1 MTKRNL
7 RKRLK
12 EQFEKLLPDFSLKEK
27 VVEAVT
33 PEAEMLKEKERA
45 RVRAMFTSKRAIM
58 SFVATCLIVCVG
70 LGVGLGL
77 GLNGGVIP
85 LDGEDSPAGGDS
97 PTPGGEPVPAP
108 TYMSIDINP
117 SFGIEVDE
125 DGVVVSVEALNEDA
139 VIVLLDIDLVGK
151 TVEEV
156 FTTIVSLAEELGYLK
171 EDGTVNVVMS
181 NDTAAVLQEEIAAR
195 VENVL
200 DDVNALLSAEN
211 ITINIEK
218 GKEALVSALEEAGK
232 FVEGMEDW
240 SAEHLH
246 KYFKDYD
253 SEKID
258 AFIDDV
264 KEQGEEIR
272 ATLEEEYAKLK
283 PMLKPIADKIVD
295 AYNKK
300 DYVGFV
306 LAILDAGEYIA
317 MYIDSADLNVAL
329 ADFGAFIFGSP
340 EMVGDFCTFLEDMA
354 EGNHSDEIE
363 DMILNQIKAQ
373 LKDKHDKESGE
384 NPDGQNA

>member
-12 EQFEKLLPDFSLKEK
+12 EQFEKLLPDFSFKEK

-45 RVRAMFTSKRAIM
+45 RVKAMFSSKRAIM

-77 GLNGGVIP
+77 GLKVGVLTP
-85 LDGEDSPAGGDS
+85 DGGDS

-139 VIVLLDIDLVGK
+139 VIVLLDTDLVGK

-181 NDTAAVLQEEIAAR
+181 NEFKAVEEAIATR

-211 ITINIEK
+211 VTINIEK

-258 AFIDDV
+258 TFIADV
-264 KEQGEEIR
+264 KAQGEEIR
-272 ATLEEEYAKLK
+272 ATLEEEYAK
-283 PMLKPIADKIVD
+283 LKPIADKIVD

-300 DYVGFV
+300 DYVGFA

-317 MYIDSADLNVAL
+317 MYIDSADLNVSL
-329 ADFGAFIFGSP
+329 AEFDAFILGSP

-354 EGNHSDEIE
+354 AENHSDEIE
-363 DMILNQIKAQ
+363 DMILNQIKGQ

>member
-12 EQFEKLLPDFSLKEK
+12 EQFEKLLPDFSFKEK

-45 RVRAMFTSKRAIM
+45 RVKAMFTSKRAIM

-77 GLNGGVIP
+77 GLNGGMLTP
-85 LDGEDSPAGGDS
+85 DGDDS

-139 VIVLLDIDLVGK
+139 VIVLLDTDLVGK

-181 NDTAAVLQEEIAAR
+181 NEFKAVEEAIATR

-211 ITINIEK
+211 VTINIEK

-253 SEKID
+253 SEKMD
-258 AFIDDV
+258 AFIADV
-264 KEQGEEIR
+264 KAQGEEIR
-272 ATLEEEYAKLK
+272 ATLEEEYAK
-283 PMLKPIADKIVD
+283 LKPIADKIVD

-300 DYVGFV
+300 DYVGFA

-317 MYIDSADLNVAL
+317 MYVDSAELNVAL
-329 ADFGAFIFGSP
+329 DEFGAFILGSP

-363 DMILNQIKAQ
+363 DMILNQIKGQ
-373 LKDKHDKESGE
+373 LKDKHDKESDE
-384 NPDGQNA
+384 NPDGQKA

>member
-12 EQFEKLLPDFSLKEK
+12 EQFEKLLPDFSFKEK

-45 RVRAMFTSKRAIM
+45 RVKAMFTSKRAIM

-77 GLNGGVIP
+77 GLNGGVLTP
-85 LDGEDSPAGGDS
+85 YGDDS
-97 PTPGGEPVPAP
+97 PTPGEEPVPAP

-139 VIVLLDIDLVGK
+139 VIVLLDTDLVGK

-181 NDTAAVLQEEIAAR
+181 NEFKAVEEAIATR

-211 ITINIEK
+211 ITINLEK

-258 AFIDDV
+258 AFIADV
-264 KEQGEEIR
+264 KAQGEEIR
-272 ATLEEEYAKLK
+272 ATLEEEYAK
-283 PMLKPIADKIVD
+283 LKPIADKIVD

-300 DYVGFV
+300 DYVGFA

-329 ADFGAFIFGSP
+329 NEFDDFILGSP

-384 NPDGQNA
+384 KPDGQNA

>member
-7 RKRLK
+7 RKTLK
-12 EQFEKLLPDFSLKEK
+12 EQFEKLLPDFSFKEK

-45 RVRAMFTSKRAIM
+45 RVKAMFTSKRAIM

-77 GLNGGVIP
+77 GLNGGVLTP
-85 LDGEDSPAGGDS
+85 DSGDS
-97 PTPGGEPVPAP
+97 HTDGGEPVPAP

-139 VIVLLDIDLVGK
+139 VIVLLDTDLVGK

-181 NDTAAVLQEEIAAR
+181 NEFKAVEEAIATR

-258 AFIDDV
+258 AFIADV
-264 KEQGEEIR
+264 KAQGEEIR
-272 ATLEEEYAKLK
+272 ATLEEEYAK
-283 PMLKPIADKIVD
+283 LKPIADKIVD

-300 DYVGFV
+300 DYVGFA

-329 ADFGAFIFGSP
+329 DEFGAFILGSP
-340 EMVGDFCTFLEDMA
+340 EMVGDFCSFLEDMA

-363 DMILNQIKAQ
+363 DMILNQIKGQ
-373 LKDKHDKESGE
+373 LKDMHDKESDE
-384 NPDGQNA
+384 NSDGQNA

>member
-12 EQFEKLLPDFSLKEK
+12 EQFEKLLPDFSFKEK

-45 RVRAMFTSKRAIM
+45 RVKAMFTSKRAIM
-58 SFVATCLIVCVG
+58 SYVATCLIVCVG

-77 GLNGGVIP
+77 GFGGGV
-85 LDGEDSPAGGDS
+85 LTLYVDDSPAGGGD
-97 PTPGGEPVPAP
+97 PVPAP

-139 VIVLLDIDLVGK
+139 VIVLLDTNLVGK

-181 NDTAAVLQEEIAAR
+181 NEFKAVEEAIATR

-232 FVEGMEDW
+232 FVEGMEEW

-258 AFIDDV
+258 AFIADV
-264 KEQGEEIR
+264 KAQGEEIR

-283 PMLKPIADKIVD
+283 PIADKIVD

-300 DYVGFV
+300 DYVAFA

-317 MYIDSADLNVAL
+317 MYIDSAELNVAL
-329 ADFGAFIFGSP
+329 DEFGAFILGSP

-363 DMILNQIKAQ
+363 DMILNQIKGQ

-384 NPDGQNA
+384 KPDGQNA

>member
-45 RVRAMFTSKRAIM
+45 RVKAMFTSKRAIM

-77 GLNGGVIP
+77 GLKVGVLTP
-85 LDGEDSPAGGDS
+85 DGDDS
-97 PTPGGEPVPAP
+97 PTPGEEPVPAP

-139 VIVLLDIDLVGK
+139 VIVLLDTDLVGK

-181 NDTAAVLQEEIAAR
+181 NEFKAVEEAIATR

-211 ITINIEK
+211 VTINLEK
-218 GKEALVSALEEAGK
+218 GKEALVSALEETGK

-258 AFIDDV
+258 AFIADV
-264 KEQGEEIR
+264 KAQGEEIR
-272 ATLEEEYAKLK
+272 ATLEEEYAK
-283 PMLKPIADKIVD
+283 LKPIADKIVD

-300 DYVGFV
+300 DYVGFA
-306 LAILDAGEYIA
+306 LAILDASEYIA
-317 MYIDSADLNVAL
+317 MYIDSADLDVAL
-329 ADFGAFIFGSP
+329 ADFGAFILGSP

-363 DMILNQIKAQ
+363 DMILNQIKGQ
-373 LKDKHDKESGE
+373 LKDKHDKESDE
-384 NPDGQNA
+384 NPDGQKA

>member
-12 EQFEKLLPDFSLKEK
+12 EQFEKLLPDFSFKEK

-45 RVRAMFTSKRAIM
+45 RVKAMFTSKRAIM

-77 GLNGGVIP
+77 GLNGGVLTP
-85 LDGEDSPAGGDS
+85 DGGNSHTDGGD
-97 PTPGGEPVPAP
+97 PVPAP

-139 VIVLLDIDLVGK
+139 VIVLLDTDLVGK

-156 FTTIVSLAEELGYLK
+156 FTTIVSLAKELGYLK

-181 NDTAAVLQEEIAAR
+181 NEFKAVEEAIATR
-195 VENVL
+195 VENAL

-258 AFIDDV
+258 AFIADV
-264 KEQGEEIR
+264 KAQGEEIR
-272 ATLEEEYAKLK
+272 ATLEEEYAT
-283 PMLKPIADKIVD
+283 LKPIADKIVD

-300 DYVGFV
+300 DYVGFA
-306 LAILDAGEYIA
+306 LAILDASEYIA
-317 MYIDSADLNVAL
+317 MYIDSADLDVAL
-329 ADFGAFIFGSP
+329 ADFGAFILGSP

-363 DMILNQIKAQ
+363 DMILNQIKGQ
-373 LKDKHDKESGE
+373 LKDKHDKEGQG
-384 NPDGQNA
+384 NPEGNHDGQKA

>member
-12 EQFEKLLPDFSLKEK
+12 EQFEKLLPDFSFKEK

-45 RVRAMFTSKRAIM
+45 RVKAMFTSKRAIM

-77 GLNGGVIP
+77 GLKVGVLTP
-85 LDGEDSPAGGDS
+85 DGDDSPAGGDS
-97 PTPGGEPVPAP
+97 PTPGGDPVPAP

-139 VIVLLDIDLVGK
+139 VIVLLDTDLVGK

-156 FTTIVSLAEELGYLK
+156 FTTIVSLAGELGYLK

-181 NDTAAVLQEEIAAR
+181 NEFEAVEEAITTR

-211 ITINIEK
+211 VTINIEK

-246 KYFKDYD
+246 KHFKDYD

-258 AFIDDV
+258 AFIADV
-264 KEQGEEIR
+264 KTQGEEIR
-272 ATLEEEYAKLK
+272 ATLEEEYAK
-283 PMLKPIADKIVD
+283 LKPIADKIVD

-300 DYVGFV
+300 DYVGFA
-306 LAILDAGEYIA
+306 LAILDASEYIA
-317 MYIDSADLNVAL
+317 MYIDSAELDIAL
-329 ADFGAFIFGSP
+329 DEFGAFILGSP

-363 DMILNQIKAQ
+363 DMILNQIKGQ

-384 NPDGQNA
+384 KPDGQKA

>member
-7 RKRLK
+7 RKTLK
-12 EQFEKLLPDFSLKEK
+12 EQFEKLLPDFSFKEK

-45 RVRAMFTSKRAIM
+45 RVKAMFTSKRAIM

-77 GLNGGVIP
+77 GLNGGVLTP
-85 LDGEDSPAGGDS
+85 DGDDPS
-97 PTPGGEPVPAP
+97 THGGEPVPAP

-139 VIVLLDIDLVGK
+139 VIVLLDTDLVGK

-181 NDTAAVLQEEIAAR
+181 NEFKAVEEAIATR

-211 ITINIEK
+211 ITINLEK

-258 AFIDDV
+258 AFIADV
-264 KEQGEEIR
+264 KAQGEEIR
-272 ATLEEEYAKLK
+272 ATLEEEYAK
-283 PMLKPIADKIVD
+283 LKPIADKIVD

-300 DYVGFV
+300 DYVGFA

-329 ADFGAFIFGSP
+329 DEFGAFILGSP

-363 DMILNQIKAQ
+363 DMILNQIKGQ

-384 NPDGQNA
+384 KSDGQNA

>member
-12 EQFEKLLPDFSLKEK
+12 EQFEKLLPDFSFKEK

-45 RVRAMFTSKRAIM
+45 RVKAMFTSKRAIM

-77 GLNGGVIP
+77 GLKVGVLAP
-85 LDGEDSPAGGDS
+85 DGGDS
-97 PTPGGEPVPAP
+97 HTDGGDPVPAP

-139 VIVLLDIDLVGK
+139 VIVLLDTDLVGK

-171 EDGTVNVVMS
+171 EYGTVNVVMS
-181 NDTAAVLQEEIAAR
+181 NEFKAVEEAIATR

-211 ITINIEK
+211 VTINLETQSPRRLPE
-218 GKEALVSALEEAGK
+218 GPAPRTGRPGALLCPLPRSPKRLFLVCPYSQPR
-232 FVEGMEDW
+232 
-240 SAEHLH
+240 HH
-246 KYFKDYD
+246 QKY
-253 SEKID
+253 
-258 AFIDDV
+258 
-264 KEQGEEIR
+264 
-272 ATLEEEYAKLK
+272 
-283 PMLKPIADKIVD
+283 P
-295 AYNKK
+295 
-300 DYVGFV
+300 
-306 LAILDAGEYIA
+306 
-317 MYIDSADLNVAL
+317 
-329 ADFGAFIFGSP
+329 
-340 EMVGDFCTFLEDMA
+340 
-354 EGNHSDEIE
+354 
-363 DMILNQIKAQ
+363 
-373 LKDKHDKESGE
+373 
-384 NPDGQNA
+384 

>member
-45 RVRAMFTSKRAIM
+45 RVKAMFTSKRAIM

-77 GLNGGVIP
+77 GLKVGVLTP
-85 LDGEDSPAGGDS
+85 DGDDS
-97 PTPGGEPVPAP
+97 PTPGEEPVPAP

-139 VIVLLDIDLVGK
+139 VIVLLDTDLVGK

-181 NDTAAVLQEEIAAR
+181 NEFKAVEEAIATR

-211 ITINIEK
+211 ITINLEK

-258 AFIDDV
+258 AFIADV
-264 KEQGEEIR
+264 KAQGEEIR
-272 ATLEEEYAKLK
+272 ATLEEEYAK
-283 PMLKPIADKIVD
+283 LKPIADKIVD

-300 DYVGFV
+300 DYVGFA
-306 LAILDAGEYIA
+306 LAILDASEYIA
-317 MYIDSADLNVAL
+317 MYIDSADLDVAL
-329 ADFGAFIFGSP
+329 ADFGAFILGSP

-363 DMILNQIKAQ
+363 DMILNQIKGQ
-373 LKDKHDKESGE
+373 LKDKHDKESDE
-384 NPDGQNA
+384 NPDGQKA

>member
-45 RVRAMFTSKRAIM
+45 RVKAMFTSKRAIM

-77 GLNGGVIP
+77 GLKVGVLTP
-85 LDGEDSPAGGDS
+85 DGDDS
-97 PTPGGEPVPAP
+97 PTPGEEPVPAP

-139 VIVLLDIDLVGK
+139 VIVLLDTDLVGK

-181 NDTAAVLQEEIAAR
+181 NEFKAVEEAIATR

-211 ITINIEK
+211 VTINLEK
-218 GKEALVSALEEAGK
+218 GKEALVSALEETGK

-258 AFIDDV
+258 AFIADV
-264 KEQGEEIR
+264 KAQGEEIR
-272 ATLEEEYAKLK
+272 ATLEEEYAK
-283 PMLKPIADKIVD
+283 LKPIADKIVD

-300 DYVGFV
+300 DYVGFA
-306 LAILDAGEYIA
+306 LAILDASEYIA
-317 MYIDSADLNVAL
+317 MYIDSADLDVAL
-329 ADFGAFIFGSP
+329 ADFGAFILGSP

-363 DMILNQIKAQ
+363 DMILNQIKGQ
-373 LKDKHDKESGE
+373 LKDKHDKESDEKPDKESGE
-384 NPDGQNA
+384 KPDGQKA

>member
-12 EQFEKLLPDFSLKEK
+12 EQFEKLLPDFSFKEK

-45 RVRAMFTSKRAIM
+45 RVKAMFTSKRAIM

-77 GLNGGVIP
+77 GLNGGVLP
-85 LDGEDSPAGGDS
+85 LDGDDS
-97 PTPGGEPVPAP
+97 PTPGGEAVPAP

-139 VIVLLDIDLVGK
+139 VIVLLDTDLVGK

-181 NDTAAVLQEEIAAR
+181 NEFKAVEEAIATR

-211 ITINIEK
+211 ITINLEK

-258 AFIDDV
+258 AFIADV
-264 KEQGEEIR
+264 KAQGEEIR
-272 ATLEEEYAKLK
+272 ATLEEEYAK
-283 PMLKPIADKIVD
+283 LKPIADKIVD

-300 DYVGFV
+300 DYVGFA

-329 ADFGAFIFGSP
+329 DEFGAFILGSP

-363 DMILNQIKAQ
+363 DMILNQIKGQ
-373 LKDKHDKESGE
+373 LKDKHDK
-384 NPDGQNA
+384 DGQGNPEGNHDGQKA

>member
-12 EQFEKLLPDFSLKEK
+12 EQFEKLLPDFSFKEK

-45 RVRAMFTSKRAIM
+45 RVKAMFTSKRAIM

-77 GLNGGVIP
+77 GLNGGVLTP
-85 LDGEDSPAGGDS
+85 DGDDPS
-97 PTPGGEPVPAP
+97 THGGEPVPAP

-139 VIVLLDIDLVGK
+139 VIVLLDTDLVGK

-181 NDTAAVLQEEIAAR
+181 NEFKAVEEAIATR

-211 ITINIEK
+211 VTINIEK

-246 KYFKDYD
+246 KHFKDYD
-253 SEKID
+253 REKID
-258 AFIDDV
+258 AFIADA
-264 KEQGEEIR
+264 KAQGEEIR
-272 ATLEEEYAKLK
+272 ATLEEEYAK
-283 PMLKPIADKIVD
+283 LKPIADKIVD

-300 DYVGFV
+300 DYVGFA
-306 LAILDAGEYIA
+306 LAILDASEYIA
-317 MYIDSADLNVAL
+317 MYIDSAELDVAL
-329 ADFGAFIFGSP
+329 ADFGAFILGSP

-363 DMILNQIKAQ
+363 DMILNQIKGQ
-373 LKDKHDKESGE
+373 LKDKHDKESDEKPDKESGE
-384 NPDGQNA
+384 KPDGQKA

>member
-12 EQFEKLLPDFSLKEK
+12 EQFEKLLPDFSFKEK

-45 RVRAMFTSKRAIM
+45 RVKAMFTSKRAIM

-77 GLNGGVIP
+77 GLKVGVLTP
-85 LDGEDSPAGGDS
+85 DGDDPS
-97 PTPGGEPVPAP
+97 THGGEPVPAP

-139 VIVLLDIDLVGK
+139 VIVLLDTDLVGK

-181 NDTAAVLQEEIAAR
+181 NDTATALQEEIATR

-258 AFIDDV
+258 AFIADV
-264 KEQGEEIR
+264 KAQGEEIR
-272 ATLEEEYAKLK
+272 ATLEEEYAK
-283 PMLKPIADKIVD
+283 LKPIADKIVD

-300 DYVGFV
+300 DYVGFA

-329 ADFGAFIFGSP
+329 DEFGAFILGSP

-363 DMILNQIKAQ
+363 DMILNQIKGQ

-384 NPDGQNA
+384 KSDGQNA

>member
-7 RKRLK
+7 RKKLK
-12 EQFEKLLPDFSLKEK
+12 EQFEKLLPDFSFKEK

-45 RVRAMFTSKRAIM
+45 RVKAMFTSKRAIM
-58 SFVATCLIVCVG
+58 SYVATCLIVCVG

-77 GLNGGVIP
+77 GFGGGV
-85 LDGEDSPAGGDS
+85 LTLYVDDSPAGGGD
-97 PTPGGEPVPAP
+97 PVPAP

-139 VIVLLDIDLVGK
+139 VIVLLDTDLIGK

-156 FTTIVSLAEELGYLK
+156 FTTIVSLAKELGYLK

-181 NDTAAVLQEEIAAR
+181 NEFKAVEEAIATR

-258 AFIDDV
+258 AFIADV
-264 KEQGEEIR
+264 KAQGEEIR

-283 PMLKPIADKIVD
+283 PIADKIVD

-300 DYVGFV
+300 DYVSFA

-317 MYIDSADLNVAL
+317 MYIDSAELNVAL
-329 ADFGAFIFGSP
+329 DEFGAFILGSP

-363 DMILNQIKAQ
+363 DMILNQIKGQ

-384 NPDGQNA
+384 KSDGQNV

>member
-12 EQFEKLLPDFSLKEK
+12 EQFEKLLPDFSFKEK

-45 RVRAMFTSKRAIM
+45 RVKAMFTSKRAIM

-77 GLNGGVIP
+77 GLNGGMLTP
-85 LDGEDSPAGGDS
+85 DGGDS
-97 PTPGGEPVPAP
+97 HPHGEEPVPAP

-139 VIVLLDIDLVGK
+139 VIVLLDTDLVGK

-181 NDTAAVLQEEIAAR
+181 NEFKAVEEAIATR

-211 ITINIEK
+211 ITINLEK

-258 AFIDDV
+258 AFIADV
-264 KEQGEEIR
+264 KAQGEEIR
-272 ATLEEEYAKLK
+272 ATLEEEYAK
-283 PMLKPIADKIVD
+283 LKPIADKIVD

-300 DYVGFV
+300 DYVGFA

-317 MYIDSADLNVAL
+317 MYIDSAELDVAL
-329 ADFGAFIFGSP
+329 NEFGDFILGSP

-363 DMILNQIKAQ
+363 DMILNQIKGQ

-384 NPDGQNA
+384 KSDGQKA

>member
-12 EQFEKLLPDFSLKEK
+12 EQFEKLLPDFSFKEK

-45 RVRAMFTSKRAIM
+45 RVKAMFTSKRAIM

-77 GLNGGVIP
+77 GLKVGVLTPDGGDSHT
-85 LDGEDSPAGGDS
+85 DGED
-97 PTPGGEPVPAP
+97 PVPAP

-139 VIVLLDIDLVGK
+139 VIVLLDTDLVGK

-181 NDTAAVLQEEIAAR
+181 NEFKAVEEAIATR

-200 DDVNALLSAEN
+200 DDVNARLSAEN
-211 ITINIEK
+211 ITINLEK

-258 AFIDDV
+258 AFIADV
-264 KEQGEEIR
+264 KAQGEEIR
-272 ATLEEEYAKLK
+272 ATLEEEYAK
-283 PMLKPIADKIVD
+283 LKPIADKIVD

-300 DYVGFV
+300 DYVGFA

-329 ADFGAFIFGSP
+329 DEFGAFILGSP

-363 DMILNQIKAQ
+363 DMILNQIKGQ

-384 NPDGQNA
+384 KSDGQNA

>member
-12 EQFEKLLPDFSLKEK
+12 EQFEKLLPDFSFKEK

-45 RVRAMFTSKRAIM
+45 RVGAMFTSKRAIM

-77 GLNGGVIP
+77 GLKVGVLP
-85 LDGEDSPAGGDS
+85 LDGDDSPAGG
-97 PTPGGEPVPAP
+97 GEPAPAP

-139 VIVLLDIDLVGK
+139 VIVLLDTDLVGK

-181 NDTAAVLQEEIAAR
+181 NEFKAVEEAIATR

-258 AFIDDV
+258 AFIADV
-264 KEQGEEIR
+264 KAQGEEIR
-272 ATLEEEYAKLK
+272 ATLEEEYAK
-283 PMLKPIADKIVD
+283 LKPIADKIVD

-300 DYVGFV
+300 DYVGFA
-306 LAILDAGEYIA
+306 LAILDASEYIA
-317 MYIDSADLNVAL
+317 MYIDSAELNVAL
-329 ADFGAFIFGSP
+329 DEFGAFILGSP

-363 DMILNQIKAQ
+363 DMILNQIKGQ

-384 NPDGQNA
+384 NLDGQNA

>member
-12 EQFEKLLPDFSLKEK
+12 EQFEKLLPDFSFKEK
-27 VVEAVT
+27 VVETVT
-33 PEAEMLKEKERA
+33 PEAEMLKAKERA
-45 RVRAMFTSKRAIM
+45 RVKAMFTSKRAIM

-77 GLNGGVIP
+77 GLNGGMLTP
-85 LDGEDSPAGGDS
+85 DGDDPSTHGGD
-97 PTPGGEPVPAP
+97 PAPAP
-108 TYMSIDINP
+108 TYMSVDINP

-139 VIVLLDIDLVGK
+139 VIVLLDTDLVGK

-181 NDTAAVLQEEIAAR
+181 NDSAAALQEAIATR

-258 AFIDDV
+258 AFIADV
-264 KEQGEEIR
+264 KAQGEEIR

-283 PMLKPIADKIVD
+283 PIADKIVD

-300 DYVGFV
+300 DYVNFA
-306 LAILDAGEYIA
+306 LAILEAGEYIA

-329 ADFGAFIFGSP
+329 DEFGAFILGSP

-363 DMILNQIKAQ
+363 DMILNQIKGQ

>member
-12 EQFEKLLPDFSLKEK
+12 EQFEKLLPDFSFKEK

-45 RVRAMFTSKRAIM
+45 RVKAMFTSKRAIM

-77 GLNGGVIP
+77 GLNGGVLP
-85 LDGEDSPAGGDS
+85 LGGDDSPADGDS
-97 PTPGGEPVPAP
+97 PAPGGDPTPAP

-139 VIVLLDIDLVGK
+139 VIVLLDTDLVGK

-258 AFIDDV
+258 AFIADV
-264 KEQGEEIR
+264 KAQGEEIR
-272 ATLEEEYAKLK
+272 ATLEEEYAK
-283 PMLKPIADKIVD
+283 LKPIADKIVD

-300 DYVGFV
+300 DYVGFA
-306 LAILDAGEYIA
+306 LAILDASEYIA
-317 MYIDSADLNVAL
+317 MYIDSAELNVAL
-329 ADFGAFIFGSP
+329 DEFGAFILGSP

-354 EGNHSDEIE
+354 ADNHSDEIE
-363 DMILNQIKAQ
+363 DMILNQIKGQ
-373 LKDKHDKESGE
+373 LKDEHDK
-384 NPDGQNA
+384 DGQGNPEGNHDGQKA

>member
-7 RKRLK
+7 RKKLK
-12 EQFEKLLPDFSLKEK
+12 EQFEKLLPDFSFKEK

-45 RVRAMFTSKRAIM
+45 RVKAMFTSKRAII
-58 SFVATCLIVCVG
+58 SYVATCLIVCVG

-77 GLNGGVIP
+77 GFGGGV
-85 LDGEDSPAGGDS
+85 LTLYVDDSPAGGGD
-97 PTPGGEPVPAP
+97 PAPAP

-125 DGVVVSVEALNEDA
+125 NGVVVSVEALNEDA
-139 VIVLLDIDLVGK
+139 VIVLLDTDLVGK

-181 NDTAAVLQEEIAAR
+181 NEFKAVEEAIATR

-258 AFIDDV
+258 AFIADV
-264 KEQGEEIR
+264 KAQGEEIR

-283 PMLKPIADKIVD
+283 PIADKIVD

-300 DYVGFV
+300 DYVSFA

-317 MYIDSADLNVAL
+317 MYIDSAELNVAL
-329 ADFGAFIFGSP
+329 DEFGAFILGSP

-363 DMILNQIKAQ
+363 DMILNQIKGQ

-384 NPDGQNA
+384 KPDGQNA

>member
-12 EQFEKLLPDFSLKEK
+12 EQFEKLLPDFSFKEK

-45 RVRAMFTSKRAIM
+45 RVKAMFTSKRAIM

-77 GLNGGVIP
+77 GLKVGVLTPDGGDSHT
-85 LDGEDSPAGGDS
+85 DGED
-97 PTPGGEPVPAP
+97 PVPAP

-139 VIVLLDIDLVGK
+139 VIVLLDTDLVGK

-181 NDTAAVLQEEIAAR
+181 NEFKAVEEAIATR

-200 DDVNALLSAEN
+200 DDVNARLSAEN
-211 ITINIEK
+211 ITINLEK

-258 AFIDDV
+258 AFIADV
-264 KEQGEEIR
+264 KAQGEEIR
-272 ATLEEEYAKLK
+272 ATLEEEYAK
-283 PMLKPIADKIVD
+283 LKPIADKIVD

-300 DYVGFV
+300 DYVGFA

-329 ADFGAFIFGSP
+329 DEFGAFILGSP

-354 EGNHSDEIE
+354 DGNHSDEIE
-363 DMILNQIKAQ
+363 DMILNQIKGQ

-384 NPDGQNA
+384 NPDEQKA

>member
-12 EQFEKLLPDFSLKEK
+12 EQFEKLLPDFSFKEK

-45 RVRAMFTSKRAIM
+45 RVKEMFTSKRAIM

-77 GLNGGVIP
+77 GLNGGVLTP
-85 LDGEDSPAGGDS
+85 DGGDS
-97 PTPGGEPVPAP
+97 HTDGGDPVPAP

-139 VIVLLDIDLVGK
+139 VIVLLDTDLVGK

-156 FTTIVSLAEELGYLK
+156 FTTILSLAEELGYLK

-181 NDTAAVLQEEIAAR
+181 NEFKAVEEAIATR

-258 AFIDDV
+258 AFIADV
-264 KEQGEEIR
+264 KAQGEEIR
-272 ATLEEEYAKLK
+272 ATLEEEYAK
-283 PMLKPIADKIVD
+283 LKPIADKIVD

-300 DYVGFV
+300 DYVGFA

-329 ADFGAFIFGSP
+329 DEFGAFILGSP

-354 EGNHSDEIE
+354 ADNHSDEIE
-363 DMILNQIKAQ
+363 DMILNQIKGQ

-384 NPDGQNA
+384 KPDGQKA

>member
-12 EQFEKLLPDFSLKEK
+12 EQFEKLLPDFSFKEK

-45 RVRAMFTSKRAIM
+45 RVKAMFTSKRAIM

-77 GLNGGVIP
+77 GLNGGVLTP
-85 LDGEDSPAGGDS
+85 YGDDS
-97 PTPGGEPVPAP
+97 PTPGEEPVPAP

-139 VIVLLDIDLVGK
+139 VIVLLDTDLVGK

-181 NDTAAVLQEEIAAR
+181 NEFKAVEEAIATR

-384 NPDGQNA
+384 NTDGQNA

>member
-45 RVRAMFTSKRAIM
+45 RVKAMFTSKRAIM

-77 GLNGGVIP
+77 GLKVGVLTP
-85 LDGEDSPAGGDS
+85 DGDDS
-97 PTPGGEPVPAP
+97 PTPGEEPVPAP

-139 VIVLLDIDLVGK
+139 VIVLLDTDLVGK

-181 NDTAAVLQEEIAAR
+181 NEFKAVEEAIATR

-211 ITINIEK
+211 VTINLEK
-218 GKEALVSALEEAGK
+218 GKEALVSALEETGK

-258 AFIDDV
+258 AFIADV
-264 KEQGEEIR
+264 KAQGEEIR
-272 ATLEEEYAKLK
+272 ATLEEEYAK
-283 PMLKPIADKIVD
+283 LKPIADKIVD

-300 DYVGFV
+300 DYVGFA
-306 LAILDAGEYIA
+306 LAILDASEYIA
-317 MYIDSADLNVAL
+317 MYIDSADLDVAL
-329 ADFGAFIFGSP
+329 ADFGAFILGSP

-363 DMILNQIKAQ
+363 DMILNQIKGQ
-373 LKDKHDKESGE
+373 LKDKHDKESGKK
-384 NPDGQNA
+384 PDGQKA

>member
-12 EQFEKLLPDFSLKEK
+12 EQFEKLLPDFSFKEK

-45 RVRAMFTSKRAIM
+45 RVKAMFTSKRAIM

-77 GLNGGVIP
+77 GLNGGVLTP
-85 LDGEDSPAGGDS
+85 DGGDS
-97 PTPGGEPVPAP
+97 HADGGEPVPAP

-139 VIVLLDIDLVGK
+139 VIVLLDTDLVGK

-181 NDTAAVLQEEIAAR
+181 NEFKAVEEAIATR

-258 AFIDDV
+258 AFIADV
-264 KEQGEEIR
+264 KAQGEEIR
-272 ATLEEEYAKLK
+272 ATLEEEYAK
-283 PMLKPIADKIVD
+283 LKPIADKIVD

-300 DYVGFV
+300 DYVGFA

-329 ADFGAFIFGSP
+329 DEFGAFILGSP
-340 EMVGDFCTFLEDMA
+340 EMVGDFCSFLEDMA

-363 DMILNQIKAQ
+363 DMIMNQIKGQ
-373 LKDKHDKESGE
+373 LKDKHDK
-384 NPDGQNA
+384 DGQGSPEGNHGGQKA

>member
-12 EQFEKLLPDFSLKEK
+12 EQFEKLLPDFSFKEK

-45 RVRAMFTSKRAIM
+45 RVKAMFTSKRAIM

-77 GLNGGVIP
+77 GLKVGVLTP
-85 LDGEDSPAGGDS
+85 DGDDPS
-97 PTPGGEPVPAP
+97 THGGEPVPAP

-139 VIVLLDIDLVGK
+139 VIVLLDTDLVGK

-181 NDTAAVLQEEIAAR
+181 NEFKAVEEAIATR

-258 AFIDDV
+258 AFIADV
-264 KEQGEEIR
+264 KAQGEEIR
-272 ATLEEEYAKLK
+272 ATLEEEYAK
-283 PMLKPIADKIVD
+283 LKPIADKIVD

-300 DYVGFV
+300 DYVGFA
-306 LAILDAGEYIA
+306 LAILDASEYIA

-329 ADFGAFIFGSP
+329 ADFGAFILGSP

-363 DMILNQIKAQ
+363 DMILNQIKGQ

-384 NPDGQNA
+384 NPDGQKA

>member
-12 EQFEKLLPDFSLKEK
+12 EQFEKLLPDFSFKEK

-45 RVRAMFTSKRAIM
+45 RVKAMFTSKRAIM

-77 GLNGGVIP
+77 GLNGGVLTP
-85 LDGEDSPAGGDS
+85 DGDDPS
-97 PTPGGEPVPAP
+97 THGGEPVPAP

-139 VIVLLDIDLVGK
+139 VIVLLDTDLVGK

-181 NDTAAVLQEEIAAR
+181 NEFKAVEEAIATR

-200 DDVNALLSAEN
+200 DDVNALLSVEN

-258 AFIDDV
+258 AFIADV
-264 KEQGEEIR
+264 KAQGEEIR
-272 ATLEEEYAKLK
+272 ATLEEEYAK
-283 PMLKPIADKIVD
+283 LKPIADKIVD

-300 DYVGFV
+300 DYVGFA

-317 MYIDSADLNVAL
+317 MYIDSAELNVAL
-329 ADFGAFIFGSP
+329 DEFGAFILGSP

-373 LKDKHDKESGE
+373 LKDKHDKESDE
-384 NPDGQNA
+384 KPDGQNA

>member
-12 EQFEKLLPDFSLKEK
+12 EQFEKLLPDFSFKEK

-33 PEAEMLKEKERA
+33 PEAEILKEKERA
-45 RVRAMFTSKRAIM
+45 RVKAMFTSKRAIM

-77 GLNGGVIP
+77 GLKVGVLP
-85 LDGEDSPAGGDS
+85 LDGDDSPAGGDS
-97 PTPGGEPVPAP
+97 PTPGVEPVPAP

-139 VIVLLDIDLVGK
+139 VIVLLDTDLVGK

-156 FTTIVSLAEELGYLK
+156 FTTILSLAKELGYLK

-181 NDTAAVLQEEIAAR
+181 NDTAAALQEEIATR

-211 ITINIEK
+211 ITINLEK

-264 KEQGEEIR
+264 KAQGEEIR
-272 ATLEEEYAKLK
+272 ATLEEEYAK
-283 PMLKPIADKIVD
+283 LKPIADKIVD

-300 DYVGFV
+300 DYVGFA

-317 MYIDSADLNVAL
+317 MYVDSADLNVAL
-329 ADFGAFIFGSP
+329 DEFGAFILGSP

-363 DMILNQIKAQ
+363 DMIMNQIKGQ

-384 NPDGQNA
+384 KPDGQKA

>member
-12 EQFEKLLPDFSLKEK
+12 EQFEKLLPDFSFKEN

-45 RVRAMFTSKRAIM
+45 RVKAMFTSKRAIM

-77 GLNGGVIP
+77 GLNGGVLTP
-85 LDGEDSPAGGDS
+85 YGDDPSTHGGD
-97 PTPGGEPVPAP
+97 PVPAP

-139 VIVLLDIDLVGK
+139 VIVLLDTNLVGK

-181 NDTAAVLQEEIAAR
+181 NEFKAVEEAIATR

-211 ITINIEK
+211 ITINLEK

-232 FVEGMEDW
+232 FVEGMEGW

-253 SEKID
+253 SEKIES
-258 AFIDDV
+258 FIADV
-264 KEQGEEIR
+264 KAQGEEIR
-272 ATLEEEYAKLK
+272 ATLEEEYAK
-283 PMLKPIADKIVD
+283 LKPIADKIVD

-300 DYVGFV
+300 DYVGFA

-329 ADFGAFIFGSP
+329 DEFGAFILGSP

-363 DMILNQIKAQ
+363 DMILNQIKGQ

>member
-12 EQFEKLLPDFSLKEK
+12 EQFEKLLPDFSFKEK

-45 RVRAMFTSKRAIM
+45 RVKAMFTSKRAIM

-77 GLNGGVIP
+77 GLNGGVLTP
-85 LDGEDSPAGGDS
+85 DGDDPS
-97 PTPGGEPVPAP
+97 THGGEPVPAP

-139 VIVLLDIDLVGK
+139 VIVLLDTDLVGK
-151 TVEEV
+151 TIEEV

-181 NDTAAVLQEEIAAR
+181 NEFKAVEEAIATR

-211 ITINIEK
+211 VTINLEK

-258 AFIDDV
+258 AFIADV
-264 KEQGEEIR
+264 KAQGEEIR
-272 ATLEEEYAKLK
+272 ATLEEEYAK
-283 PMLKPIADKIVD
+283 LKPIADKIVD

-300 DYVGFV
+300 DYVGFA
-306 LAILDAGEYIA
+306 LAILDASEYIA
-317 MYIDSADLNVAL
+317 MYIDSADLDVAL
-329 ADFGAFIFGSP
+329 ADFGAFILGSP

-363 DMILNQIKAQ
+363 DMILNQIKGQ

-384 NPDGQNA
+384 KPDGQNA

>member
-77 GLNGGVIP
+77 GLKVGVLP
-85 LDGEDSPAGGDS
+85 LDGDDS
-97 PTPGGEPVPAP
+97 PTHGGDPTPAP

-139 VIVLLDIDLVGK
+139 VIVLLDTDLVGK

-181 NDTAAVLQEEIAAR
+181 NEFKAVEEAIATR

-258 AFIDDV
+258 AFIADV
-264 KEQGEEIR
+264 KAQGEEIR
-272 ATLEEEYAKLK
+272 ATLEEEYAK
-283 PMLKPIADKIVD
+283 LKPIADKIVD

-300 DYVGFV
+300 DYVGFA
-306 LAILDAGEYIA
+306 LAILDASEYIA
-317 MYIDSADLNVAL
+317 MYIDSAELNVAL
-329 ADFGAFIFGSP
+329 DEFGAFILGSP

-354 EGNHSDEIE
+354 ADNHSDEIE
-363 DMILNQIKAQ
+363 DMILNQIKGQ
-373 LKDKHDKESGE
+373 LKDEHDK
-384 NPDGQNA
+384 DGQGNPEGNHDGQKA

>member
-7 RKRLK
+7 RKTLK
-12 EQFEKLLPDFSLKEK
+12 EQFEKLLPDFSFKEK

-45 RVRAMFTSKRAIM
+45 RVKAMFTSKRAIM

-77 GLNGGVIP
+77 GLNGGVLTP
-85 LDGEDSPAGGDS
+85 YGDDS

-139 VIVLLDIDLVGK
+139 VIVLLDTDLVGK

-181 NDTAAVLQEEIAAR
+181 NDTAAALQEEIATR

-211 ITINIEK
+211 VTINIEK

-253 SEKID
+253 SEEID
-258 AFIDDV
+258 AFIADV
-264 KEQGEEIR
+264 KAQGEEIR
-272 ATLEEEYAKLK
+272 ATLEEEYAK
-283 PMLKPIADKIVD
+283 LKPIADKIVD

-300 DYVGFV
+300 DYVGFA

-329 ADFGAFIFGSP
+329 DEFGAFILGSP

-363 DMILNQIKAQ
+363 DMILNQIKGQ

-384 NPDGQNA
+384 KSDGQNA

>member
-7 RKRLK
+7 RKKLK
-12 EQFEKLLPDFSLKEK
+12 EQFEKLLPDFSFKEK

-45 RVRAMFTSKRAIM
+45 RVKAMFTSKRAII
-58 SFVATCLIVCVG
+58 SYVATCLIVCVG

-77 GLNGGVIP
+77 GFGGGV
-85 LDGEDSPAGGDS
+85 LTLYVDDSPAGGGD
-97 PTPGGEPVPAP
+97 PVPAP

-139 VIVLLDIDLVGK
+139 VIVLLDTNLVGK

-181 NDTAAVLQEEIAAR
+181 NEFKAVEEAIATR

-200 DDVNALLSAEN
+200 DDVNKLLSAEN

-258 AFIDDV
+258 AFIADV
-264 KEQGEEIR
+264 KAQGEEIR

-283 PMLKPIADKIVD
+283 PIADKIVD

-300 DYVGFV
+300 DYVSFA

-329 ADFGAFIFGSP
+329 DEFGAFILGSP

-363 DMILNQIKAQ
+363 DMILNQIKGQ

-384 NPDGQNA
+384 KPDGQNA

>member
-12 EQFEKLLPDFSLKEK
+12 EQFEKLLPDFSFKEK

-45 RVRAMFTSKRAIM
+45 RVKAMFTSKRAIM

-77 GLNGGVIP
+77 GLKVGVLTP
-85 LDGEDSPAGGDS
+85 DGDDS
-97 PTPGGEPVPAP
+97 PTPVGDPVPAP

-139 VIVLLDIDLVGK
+139 VIVLLDTDLVGK

-181 NDTAAVLQEEIAAR
+181 NEFKAVEEAIATR

-258 AFIDDV
+258 AFIADV
-264 KEQGEEIR
+264 KAQGEEIR
-272 ATLEEEYAKLK
+272 ATLEEEYAK
-283 PMLKPIADKIVD
+283 LKPIADKIVD

-300 DYVGFV
+300 DYVGFA

-317 MYIDSADLNVAL
+317 MYIDSADLDVAL
-329 ADFGAFIFGSP
+329 ADFGAFILGSP

-363 DMILNQIKAQ
+363 DMILNQIKGQ
-373 LKDKHDKESGE
+373 LKDKHDKESDE
-384 NPDGQNA
+384 NPDGQKA

>member
-12 EQFEKLLPDFSLKEK
+12 EQFEKLLPDFSFKEK

-45 RVRAMFTSKRAIM
+45 RVKAMFTSKRAIM

-70 LGVGLGL
+70 LGVGLGF
-77 GLNGGVIP
+77 GLKVGVLTP
-85 LDGEDSPAGGDS
+85 DGDDPSTHGGD
-97 PTPGGEPVPAP
+97 PVPAP
-108 TYMSIDINP
+108 TYMSDDINP

-125 DGVVVSVEALNEDA
+125 DGVVVAVEALNEDA
-139 VIVLLDIDLVGK
+139 VIVLLDTDLVGK

-181 NDTAAVLQEEIAAR
+181 NEFKAVEEAIATR

-258 AFIDDV
+258 AFIADV
-264 KEQGEEIR
+264 KAQGEEIR

-283 PMLKPIADKIVD
+283 PIADKIVD

-300 DYVGFV
+300 DYVAFA

-329 ADFGAFIFGSP
+329 DEFGAFILGSP

-363 DMILNQIKAQ
+363 DMILNQIKGQ

>member
-7 RKRLK
+7 RKKLK
-12 EQFEKLLPDFSLKEK
+12 EQFEKLLPDFSFKEK

-45 RVRAMFTSKRAIM
+45 RVKAMFTSKRAII
-58 SFVATCLIVCVG
+58 SYVATCLIVCVG

-77 GLNGGVIP
+77 GFGGGV
-85 LDGEDSPAGGDS
+85 LTLYVDDSPAGGGD
-97 PTPGGEPVPAP
+97 PVPAP

-139 VIVLLDIDLVGK
+139 VIVLLDTNLVGK

-156 FTTIVSLAEELGYLK
+156 FTTIVYLAEELGYLK

-181 NDTAAVLQEEIAAR
+181 NEFKAVEEAIATR

-200 DDVNALLSAEN
+200 DDVNKLLSAEN

-232 FVEGMEDW
+232 FVEGMEEW

-258 AFIDDV
+258 AFIADV
-264 KEQGEEIR
+264 KAQGEEIR

-283 PMLKPIADKIVD
+283 PIADKIVD

-300 DYVGFV
+300 DYVAFA

-317 MYIDSADLNVAL
+317 MYIDSAELNVAL
-329 ADFGAFIFGSP
+329 DEFGAFILGSP

-363 DMILNQIKAQ
+363 DMILNQIKGQ

-384 NPDGQNA
+384 NPDGQKA